1 MATNL
6 ILLETKQILVGMGSP
21 YYDRQWGNLRI
32 EILSFQRIEDENL
45 PHTKLYV
52 GVNQSLH
59 GLGIEREGVHLLGFE
74 FNSGD
79 YAYWRGNEGENS
91 RFVDDLRWVRDNKKV
106 NLQTL
111 SPLGYL
117 TEEDVESDDSFRLE
131 QESNGLIL
139 EKIIEAQRL

>member
-6 ILLETKQILVGMGSP
+6 ILLEMDQRITGMGSP
-21 YYDRQWGNLRI
+21 HYDRQWGNLCI
-32 EILSFQRIEDENL
+32 ETLSFQRYMEDEDL

-79 YAYWRGNEGENS
+79 YAYWRERGNEGENC
-91 RFVDDLRWVRDNKKV
+91 RFVDDLRWVRDKKKV
-106 NLQTL
+106 DLQL
-111 SPLGYL
+111 VSPLGYL
-117 TEEDVESDDSFRLE
+117 ENVGKVYTLNRESY
-131 QESNGLIL
+131 GLIL
-139 EKIIEAQRL
+139 EKILEAQRQ

>member
-79 YAYWRGNEGENS
+79 YAYWRGENEGENS
-91 RFVDDLRWVRDNKKV
+91 RFVHDLRWVRDRKNV
-106 NLQTL
+106 DLSRV

-117 TEEDVESDDSFRLE
+117 TPAAAGTLRLA
-131 QESNGLIL
+131 QESYGF
-139 EKIIEAQRL
+139 

>member
-6 ILLETKQILVGMGSP
+6 ILLEMDQHLAGMGSP
-21 YYDRQWGNLRI
+21 RYDREWGNLCI
-32 EILSFQRIEDENL
+32 DTLSFQRYMEDEDL

-79 YAYWRGNEGENS
+79 YAYWRGENEGENS
-91 RFVDDLRWVRDNKKV
+91 RFVHDLR
-106 NLQTL
+106 
-111 SPLGYL
+111 
-117 TEEDVESDDSFRLE
+117 
-131 QESNGLIL
+131 
-139 EKIIEAQRL
+139 

>member
-6 ILLETKQILVGMGSP
+6 ILLEMDQHLAGMGSP
-21 YYDRQWGNLRI
+21 RYDREWGNLCI
-32 EILSFQRIEDENL
+32 DTLSFQRYMEDEDL

-79 YAYWRGNEGENS
+79 YAYWRGENEGENS
-91 RFVDDLRWVRDNKKV
+91 RFVHDLRWVRDRKNV
-106 NLQTL
+106 DLSRV

-117 TEEDVESDDSFRLE
+117 TPAAAGTFRLE
-131 QESNGLIL
+131 QESYGLIL
-139 EKIIEAQRL
+139 GKILEAQRQ